1 MNKIINWNLL
11 TQHSEKFK
19 NQQPFKFTFI
29 ENIISKDFYQKLY
42 DTYPDLS
49 EFDDGSDMSKSQLV
63 KNWGKDHYAKC
74 EPTLSGK
81 DERFSSEWNE
91 FKLYTET
98 DEFIENF
105 RKFTGA
111 PINRLKQWKFMAY
124 RNGGFQLPHV
134 HNVGPSTV
142 VIIFYF
148 SKGWEKGDP
157 GGTYIASDLDESDII
172 FEPYNLDN
180 SMVIFQDSPKA
191 IHGIRYITKD
201 VERRAIQITL
211 EEYNDETGWTGGNQ
225 VKF

>member
-1 MNKIINWNLL
+1 
-11 TQHSEKFK
+11 
-19 NQQPFKFTFI
+19 
-29 ENIISKDFYQKLY
+29 
-42 DTYPDLS
+42 
-49 EFDDGSDMSKSQLV
+49 
-63 KNWGKDHYAKC
+63 
-74 EPTLSGK
+74 
-81 DERFSSEWNE
+81 
-91 FKLYTET
+91 
-98 DEFIENF
+98 
-105 RKFTGA
+105 
-111 PINRLKQWKFMAY
+111 MAY